1 MYNEQLEQL
10 IDAALADGVLTEK
23 EKQILF
29 KKAQTFGIDLDEFEM
44 VLDARLV
51 KIQKEQQ
58 AAPKSNKLGDV
69 KKCPACG
76 AIVQS
81 YQGKCNECGYEFENI
96 QANLSSVKLAE
107 ELKRIDDEYN
117 VKIESLLG
125 DKNRDKRLTL
135 ETKMRNRKEQVILT
149 FPIPITKA
157 DLVEFIT
164 IMGTQAVGGGS
175 LSEAYMGK
183 YEECVVKSK
192 ILFPKDKQLESA
204 IEDIE
209 NKRKEKEKVKVKS
222 NREDNIENILMLL
235 YSLVVIFL
243 FCVAPW
249 YIPKK
254 ITAKQGSKIEAL
266 YNNENA
272 EAAIEKY
279 ASLKSKHKRRLS
291 DKALMILSDCIDKN
305 DIKNAEDVFL
315 ASEAKL
321 YENTRVGF
329 LNIFSNKDYKS
340 NSNKMA
346 QLLYSYYMENENY
359 DKARI
364 IVSNAEGKKY
374 DFWGMHIR
382 DVVVALCEDGKI
394 SEAERYLKQYA
405 WEINKKDKEKT
416 AFVKEME
423 AVIRSY

>member
-1 MYNEQLEQL
+1 
-10 IDAALADGVLTEK
+10 
-23 EKQILF
+23 
-29 KKAQTFGIDLDEFEM
+29 
-44 VLDARLV
+44 
-51 KIQKEQQ
+51 
-58 AAPKSNKLGDV
+58 
-69 KKCPACG
+69 
-76 AIVQS
+76 
-81 YQGKCNECGYEFENI
+81 
-96 QANLSSVKLAE
+96 
-107 ELKRIDDEYN
+107 
-117 VKIESLLG
+117 
-125 DKNRDKRLTL
+125 
-135 ETKMRNRKEQVILT
+135 
-149 FPIPITKA
+149 
-157 DLVEFIT
+157 
-164 IMGTQAVGGGS
+164 
-175 LSEAYMGK
+175 
-183 YEECVVKSK
+183 
-192 ILFPKDKQLESA
+192 
-204 IEDIE
+204 
-209 NKRKEKEKVKVKS
+209 
-222 NREDNIENILMLL
+222 MLL